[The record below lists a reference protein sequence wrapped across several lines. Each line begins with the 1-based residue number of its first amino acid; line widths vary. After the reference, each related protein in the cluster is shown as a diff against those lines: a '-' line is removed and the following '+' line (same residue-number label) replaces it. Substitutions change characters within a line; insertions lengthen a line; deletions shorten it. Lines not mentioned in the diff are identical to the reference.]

1 MKSVISIG
9 NQDFI
14 SIRKN
19 NCFYIDKTDFIREWW
34 ENQDSVTLITRPRR
48 FGKTLN
54 MSMTEYFFSV
64 NYSDMGQYFKELSIW
79 KEERFREIQGT
90 YPVISLS
97 FADIK
102 ATTYESARMSIIRK
116 LVRLYSA
123 FDFIRSSEALN
134 EKDRTYFDS
143 VGEDMS
149 DDAAAVGINYMSDYL
164 SRYYGKKVIIL
175 LDEYDTPLQ
184 EAYVHGYWEEL
195 TAFIRS
201 LFNST
206 FKTNPYMERGLL
218 TGITRVSKESIFS
231 DLNNLEVVTTTSE
244 KYSTSFGFTEE
255 EVFTVLENAGIPEE
269 KEHVRYWYDGFS
281 FGNRKDIYNPWSITK
296 YLDTGEYG
304 TYWADTS
311 GNALVS
317 TLIRHSSAKIK
328 SEMEDLLNGGEICTE
343 LDEQVIFEQ
352 LGRKRGAIW
361 SLLLASGYLK
371 TTRHEMDRRT
381 GKREYF
387 LKITNHE
394 SMLMFEEMI
403 ESWFAEEDSAYGNFK
418 EALLAGDL
426 DYMNQFMNQVAL
438 QSFSSFDSGTKPS
451 ENLEPERFYHGF
463 VLGLIVDL
471 AGKYHITSNRESGF
485 GRYDVVMEPLQ
496 KQFDAIVMEFKVQ
509 NPAKE
514 ESLQHTVQNALL
526 QIEEKNYDTELL
538 ARGIP
543 KSKIRHYG
551 FAFCGKKVLS
561 GTDKSE

>member
-328 SEMEDLLNGGEICTE
+328 SEMEDLLNGGELCTE

-426 DYMNQFMNQVAL
+426 DYMNLFMNQVAL

-551 FAFCGKKVLS
+551 FAFCGKKVLI

>member
-451 ENLEPERFYHGF
+451 ENLDPERFYHGF

-471 AGKYHITSNRESGF
+471 AGKYHIASNRESGF

-551 FAFCGKKVLS
+551 FAFCGKKVLI